1 MTIQQLE
8 KNGTHIA
15 WIPEKELL
23 ITDVQSALDLAATVK
38 YETGCTSIILDK
50 ASICGDFFILSTGLP
65 GKSSRNS
72 QITVSAQP
80 LSVITPATP
89 ASRSMILS
97 MRAITAEV
105 SSLCRPKKKPLKN
118 SASKYF
124 PGACFCSSGKPCQPS
139 RCVSD
144 CLSLFS

>member
-50 ASICGDFFILSTGLP
+50 ASICGCLLYT
-65 GKSSRNS
+65 
-72 QITVSAQP
+72 
-80 LSVITPATP
+80 
-89 ASRSMILS
+89 
-97 MRAITAEV
+97 
-105 SSLCRPKKKPLKN
+105 
-118 SASKYF
+118 
-124 PGACFCSSGKPCQPS
+124 
-139 RCVSD
+139 SD
-144 CLSLFS
+144 AADEL